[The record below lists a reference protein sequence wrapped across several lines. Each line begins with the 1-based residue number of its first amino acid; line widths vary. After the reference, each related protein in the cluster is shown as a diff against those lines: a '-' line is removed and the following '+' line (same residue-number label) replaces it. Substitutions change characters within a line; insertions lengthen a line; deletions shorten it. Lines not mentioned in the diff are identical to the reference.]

1 MEFNYNLFWGFLL
14 KGCEIIGKVSW
25 NVHKNL
31 ASSCV
36 RFKQILKSYF
46 GHISNYGFVW
56 CYFTTNIS
64 RSCVLTVVMCELEKE
79 DFWNQMTFL
88 LSWAHFRSSCAVIYN
103 FLYKVYIGQL
113 YFSNILGRNLDQ
125 SFYNIQRWLSIIL
138 FTYVIVLC
146 TMLIW
151 FVIFQLWTILTILIR
166 ILQNIKVERQN
177 TRVTVPDTFFYQLM
191 NLHVAL
197 SPFGT
202 RWYLWWKHRVPNTT
216 IFHYLL

>member
-1 MEFNYNLFWGFLL
+1 MISFANHMKFDYIFFGGFSL
-14 KGCEIIGKVSW
+14 KGCDIIGKESL

-88 LSWAHFRSSCAVIYN
+88 LS
-103 FLYKVYIGQL
+103 
-113 YFSNILGRNLDQ
+113 
-125 SFYNIQRWLSIIL
+125 
-138 FTYVIVLC
+138 
-146 TMLIW
+146 
-151 FVIFQLWTILTILIR
+151 
-166 ILQNIKVERQN
+166 
-177 TRVTVPDTFFYQLM
+177 
-191 NLHVAL
+191 
-197 SPFGT
+197 
-202 RWYLWWKHRVPNTT
+202 
-216 IFHYLL
+216 

>member
-1 MEFNYNLFWGFLL
+1 M
-14 KGCEIIGKVSW
+14 
-25 NVHKNL
+25 HKNL

-103 FLYKVYIGQL
+103 FFYKMYIGQL
-113 YFSNILGRNLDQ
+113 YFSIVLGRNFDQ
-125 SFYNIQRWLSIIL
+125 SFYNIQMWSLII
-138 FTYVIVLC
+138 FYGYVIVLC
-146 TMLIW
+146 TILIW
-151 FVIFQLWTILTILIR
+151 IVIVN
-166 ILQNIKVERQN
+166 NIDY
-177 TRVTVPDTFFYQLM
+177 TY
-191 NLHVAL
+191 
-197 SPFGT
+197 
-202 RWYLWWKHRVPNTT
+202 
-216 IFHYLL
+216 

>member
-1 MEFNYNLFWGFLL
+1 M
-14 KGCEIIGKVSW
+14 KGCEIIGW

-88 LSWAHFRSSCAVIYN
+88 LSWAHFRSSCSVIYN
-103 FLYKVYIGQL
+103 FLYKVNIGQL
-113 YFSNILGRNLDQ
+113 HFSNILGWNFDQ
-125 SFYNIQRWLSIIL
+125 SIYNIQRWLSIML
-138 FTYVIVLC
+138 YTYVIVLC

-151 FVIFQLWTILTILIR
+151 FVIFQLWKIWTKLIR
-166 ILQNIKVERQN
+166 ILQNIKVERHN
-177 TRVTVPDTFFYQLM
+177 THVTVPASFFYQLK

-197 SPFGT
+197 SPF
-202 RWYLWWKHRVPNTT
+202 WHLLIFIMKAPCAQCHNIPLRVLPLS
-216 IFHYLL
+216 LLFV

>member
-1 MEFNYNLFWGFLL
+1 M
-14 KGCEIIGKVSW
+14 VSW
-25 NVHKNL
+25 NVNKNL
-31 ASSCV
+31 AWSCV

-64 RSCVLTVVMCELEKE
+64 RSCVLTVVKCELEKE

-113 YFSNILGRNLDQ
+113 YFSNILGRNFDQ
-125 SFYNIQRWLSIIL
+125 FFYNIQRWLSIIL
-138 FTYVIVLC
+138 YAYVIVLFA
-146 TMLIW
+146 MVIW
-151 FVIFQLWTILTILIR
+151 FVIFQLWKIFTILIKYYR
-166 ILQNIKVERQN
+166 ISILNGTI
-177 TRVTVPDTFFYQLM
+177 PCYCCSHFFYQLM

-197 SPFGT
+197 SPF
-202 RWYLWWKHRVPNTT
+202 WHSL
-216 IFHYLL
+216 IFIMKAPCS

>member
-1 MEFNYNLFWGFLL
+1 MDPNWIEQMNQKIFLHIDIVCKSHEIWLHLFGGFSL
-14 KGCEIIGKVSW
+14 KGCDIIGKVSW

-103 FLYKVYIGQL
+103 LFCTKCILVNYFLKY
-113 YFSNILGRNLDQ
+113 
-125 SFYNIQRWLSIIL
+125 
-138 FTYVIVLC
+138 
-146 TMLIW
+146 
-151 FVIFQLWTILTILIR
+151 
-166 ILQNIKVERQN
+166 
-177 TRVTVPDTFFYQLM
+177 
-191 NLHVAL
+191 
-197 SPFGT
+197 FGT
-202 RWYLWWKHRVPNTT
+202 KLWSVILWHTKVIINN
-216 IFHYLL
+216 IIYICDSVV